1 MTILVILGYY
11 LFMKNYF
18 NSLKQVDI
26 LQGYEPEN
34 VFILSDL
41 HLFHTNVI
49 KYVERPFEFSALG
62 CKEMNEYLLAQFEH
76 LPENCLVWN
85 LGDVLLNRHVSE
97 GEIMSTI
104 WRMQVVKGHY
114 VQALDSPSFGFFKD
128 CRTQIKKNRKL
139 NLILGNHDFQC
150 EKGDHDTF
158 IDYFTSLGFDE
169 VYNRPIIFKN
179 KYILSHEPIFIPEDR
194 DFINLH
200 GHTHNRLV
208 KEDFFLS
215 EYNKS
220 FPKKKVNPKSYIN
233 VCVDANDMKFH
244 CLRDLIDL

>member
-1 MTILVILGYY
+1 MKGY
-11 LFMKNYF
+11 FK
-18 NSLKQVDI
+18 SLKQVDI

-62 CKEMNEYLLAQFEH
+62 CKKMNEYLLAQFEK
-76 LPENCLVWN
+76 LPENCLIWN
-85 LGDVLLNRHVSE
+85 LGDVLLNRHISE

-104 WRMQVVKGHY
+104 WR
-114 VQALDSPSFGFFKD
+114 
-128 CRTQIKKNRKL
+128 TKKNRKL

-169 VYNRPIIFKN
+169 VYIRPIIFEN

-208 KEDFFLS
+208 NEDFFLS

-220 FPKKKVNPKSYIN
+220 FPQKKVNPKSYIN
-233 VCVDANDMKFH
+233 VCVDANDLKIH
-244 CLRDLIDL
+244 CLRDLIDLE

>member
-1 MTILVILGYY
+1 MKGY
-11 LFMKNYF
+11 FK
-18 NSLKQVDI
+18 SLKQVDI

-62 CKEMNEYLLAQFEH
+62 CKKMNEYLLAQFEK
-76 LPENCLVWN
+76 LPENCLIWN
-85 LGDVLLNRHVSE
+85 LGDILLNRHISE

-104 WRMQVVKGHY
+104 WR
-114 VQALDSPSFGFFKD
+114 
-128 CRTQIKKNRKL
+128 TKKNRKL

-169 VYNRPIIFKN
+169 VYIRPIIFEN

-208 KEDFFLS
+208 NEDFFLS

-244 CLRDLIDL
+244 CLRDLIDLG

>member
-1 MTILVILGYY
+1 MKGY
-11 LFMKNYF
+11 FK
-18 NSLKQVDI
+18 SLKQVDI

-62 CKEMNEYLLAQFEH
+62 CKKMNEYLLAQFEK
-76 LPENCLVWN
+76 LPENCLIWN
-85 LGDVLLNRHVSE
+85 LGDVLLNRHISE

-104 WRMQVVKGHY
+104 WR
-114 VQALDSPSFGFFKD
+114 
-128 CRTQIKKNRKL
+128 TKKNRKL

-169 VYNRPIIFKN
+169 VYIRPIIFEN

-208 KEDFFLS
+208 NEDFFLS

-220 FPKKKVNPKSYIN
+220 FPQKKVNPKSYIN
-233 VCVDANDMKFH
+233 VCVDANDLKIH
-244 CLRDLIDL
+244 CLRDLIDLG

>member
-1 MTILVILGYY
+1 
-11 LFMKNYF
+11 MKGYF
-18 NSLKQVDI
+18 NSLKQIDI

-62 CKEMNEYLLAQFEH
+62 CKKMNEYLLAQFEK
-76 LPENCLVWN
+76 LPENCLIWN
-85 LGDVLLNRHVSE
+85 LGDVLLNRHISE

-104 WRMQVVKGHY
+104 WR
-114 VQALDSPSFGFFKD
+114 
-128 CRTQIKKNRKL
+128 TKKNRKL

-169 VYNRPIIFKN
+169 VYIRPIIFEN

-200 GHTHNRLV
+200 GHTNNRLV
-208 KEDFFLS
+208 NEDFFLS

-220 FPKKKVNPKSYIN
+220 FPQKKVNPKSYIN
-233 VCVDANDMKFH
+233 VCVDANDLKIH
-244 CLRDLIDL
+244 CLRDLIDLE

>member
-1 MTILVILGYY
+1 
-11 LFMKNYF
+11 MKNYF

-62 CKEMNEYLLAQFEH
+62 CKKMNEYLLAQFEK
-76 LPENCLVWN
+76 LPENCLIWN
-85 LGDVLLNRHVSE
+85 LGDVLLNRHISE

-104 WRMQVVKGHY
+104 WR
-114 VQALDSPSFGFFKD
+114 
-128 CRTQIKKNRKL
+128 TKKNRKL

-169 VYNRPIIFKN
+169 VYIRPIIFEN

-208 KEDFFLS
+208 NEDFFLS

-220 FPKKKVNPKSYIN
+220 FPQKKVNPKSYIN
-233 VCVDANDMKFH
+233 VCVDANDLKIH
-244 CLRDLIDL
+244 CLRDLIDLE

>member
-1 MTILVILGYY
+1 MKGY
-11 LFMKNYF
+11 FK
-18 NSLKQVDI
+18 SLKQVDI

-62 CKEMNEYLLAQFEH
+62 CKKMNEYLLAQFEK
-76 LPENCLVWN
+76 LPENCLIWN
-85 LGDVLLNRHVSE
+85 LGDVLLNRHISE

-104 WRMQVVKGHY
+104 WR
-114 VQALDSPSFGFFKD
+114 
-128 CRTQIKKNRKL
+128 TKKNRKL

-150 EKGDHDTF
+150 EKGDLDTF

-169 VYNRPIIFKN
+169 VYIRPIIFEN

-208 KEDFFLS
+208 NEDFFLS

-220 FPKKKVNPKSYIN
+220 FPQKKVNPKSYIN
-233 VCVDANDMKFH
+233 VCVDANDLKIH
-244 CLRDLIDL
+244 CLRDLIDLE

>member
-1 MTILVILGYY
+1 
-11 LFMKNYF
+11 MKNYF

-62 CKEMNEYLLAQFEH
+62 CKKMNEYLLAQFEK
-76 LPENCLVWN
+76 LPENCLIWN
-85 LGDVLLNRHVSE
+85 LGDVLLNRHISE

-104 WRMQVVKGHY
+104 WR
-114 VQALDSPSFGFFKD
+114 
-128 CRTQIKKNRKL
+128 TKKNRKL

-169 VYNRPIIFKN
+169 VYIRPIIFEN

-208 KEDFFLS
+208 NEDFFLS

-220 FPKKKVNPKSYIN
+220 FPKKKVNPKSYII
-233 VCVDANDMKFH
+233 VCG
-244 CLRDLIDL
+244 I

>member
-1 MTILVILGYY
+1 
-11 LFMKNYF
+11 MKGYF
-18 NSLKQVDI
+18 NSLKQIDI

-62 CKEMNEYLLAQFEH
+62 CKKMNEYLLAQFEK
-76 LPENCLVWN
+76 LPENCLIWN
-85 LGDVLLNRHVSE
+85 LGDVLLNRHISE

-104 WRMQVVKGHY
+104 WR
-114 VQALDSPSFGFFKD
+114 
-128 CRTQIKKNRKL
+128 TKKNRKL

-169 VYNRPIIFKN
+169 VYIRPIIFEN

-208 KEDFFLS
+208 NEDFFLS

-220 FPKKKVNPKSYIN
+220 FPQKKVNPKSYIN
-233 VCVDANDMKFH
+233 VCVDANDLKIH
-244 CLRDLIDL
+244 CLRDLIDLE

>member
-1 MTILVILGYY
+1 
-11 LFMKNYF
+11 MKNYF

-62 CKEMNEYLLAQFEH
+62 CKKMNEYLLAQFAE
-76 LPENCLVWN
+76 LPEDCLVWN
-85 LGDVLLNRHVSE
+85 LGDVLLNRHISE

-104 WRMQVVKGHY
+104 WR
-114 VQALDSPSFGFFKD
+114 
-128 CRTQIKKNRKL
+128 TKKNRKL

-169 VYNRPIIFKN
+169 VYIRPIIFEN

-208 KEDFFLS
+208 NEDFFLS

-233 VCVDANDMKFH
+233 VCVDANDLKIH
-244 CLRDLIDL
+244 CLQDLIDLG

>member
-1 MTILVILGYY
+1 
-11 LFMKNYF
+11 MKNYF

-62 CKEMNEYLLAQFEH
+62 CKKMNEYLLAQFEK
-76 LPENCLVWN
+76 LSENCLIWN
-85 LGDVLLNRHVSE
+85 LGDVLLNRHISE

-104 WRMQVVKGHY
+104 WR
-114 VQALDSPSFGFFKD
+114 
-128 CRTQIKKNRKL
+128 TKKNRKL

-208 KEDFFLS
+208 NEDFFLS

-233 VCVDANDMKFH
+233 VCVDANDLKIH
-244 CLRDLIDL
+244 CLQDLIDLG

>member
-1 MTILVILGYY
+1 
-11 LFMKNYF
+11 MKGYF

-41 HLFHTNVI
+41 HLFHINVI

-62 CKEMNEYLLAQFEH
+62 CKKMNEYLLAQFEK
-76 LPENCLVWN
+76 LPENCLIWN
-85 LGDVLLNRHVSE
+85 LGDVLLNRHISE

-104 WRMQVVKGHY
+104 WR
-114 VQALDSPSFGFFKD
+114 
-128 CRTQIKKNRKL
+128 TKKNRKL

-169 VYNRPIIFKN
+169 VYTRPIIFET

-208 KEDFFLS
+208 NEDFFLS

-233 VCVDANDMKFH
+233 VCVDANDLKIH
-244 CLRDLIDL
+244 CLRDLIDLE